1 MYVYI
6 YLHTSTYIHSIIL
19 PVPPKHGPANR
30 DQPIGNIYIYTYI
43 FIYLFM
49 KISPL
54 PSPHPIYLP
63 SPFLPHTPP
72 GLTHG
77 GPSVGGAGRGI
88 YFHKHIHIIII

>member
-1 MYVYI
+1 
-6 YLHTSTYIHSIIL
+6 
-19 PVPPKHGPANR
+19 
-30 DQPIGNIYIYTYI
+30 
-43 FIYLFM
+43 M